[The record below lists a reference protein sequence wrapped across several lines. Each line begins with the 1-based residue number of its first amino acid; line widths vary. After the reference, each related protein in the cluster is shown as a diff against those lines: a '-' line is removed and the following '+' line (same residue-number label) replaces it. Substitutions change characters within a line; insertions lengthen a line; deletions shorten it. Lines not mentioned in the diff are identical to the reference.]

1 MHSCLEKPIIREK
14 RAETSAAAVMKFAF
28 SIARSNKWETQ
39 EQFFEE
45 EELIF
50 NLSLK
55 GGRRFEEV

>member
-1 MHSCLEKPIIREK
+1 MIREK

-28 SIARSNKWETQ
+28 SIARSNKWEAQ
-39 EQFFEE
+39 ERFFEE